1 MKGYKKIVV
10 HTNKLLPYSETFI
23 KSHLDFLKDSSPLLI
38 GSEKLSEGID
48 ISYLDSYA
56 IKEERYG
63 KLLDV
68 LHKLSIYSPTLLKLC
83 QKTGVQLIHNHF
95 GQNGYSSIWLAKK
108 LKVPHITTFHG
119 FDISIDDLNIK
130 KIGFSHYLFRKN
142 IKRLQQNGDLFIAV
156 SEFIKGKL
164 LQRGF
169 EESKVIT
176 NYLGI
181 DANYFKPEEAIKR
194 EKNVVCIARHVPYKG
209 HRYLISAFQL
219 INQYDPDICLKVVG
233 AGPETENLRNF
244 AQELD
249 VNVEFTGRLT
259 PEQIKDE
266 LNRAMVY
273 CQPSIRLGNGH
284 EEALALTI
292 VEAQSM
298 GVPAVVFDSGGMP
311 EAIVDNQ
318 SGYVVE
324 EKNTHSLA
332 EKIISLFNNADLW
345 EAFSLNARKQVLENH
360 NIVKQTQ
367 KLEEIYERLIKG
379 I

>member
-1 MKGYKKIVV
+1 MKDYKKIVV

-23 KSHLDFLKDSSPLLI
+23 KSHLDFLKNSSPLLI

-48 ISYLDSYA
+48 ISNLDFYA

-68 LHKLSIYSPTLLKLC
+68 LHKLSIYSPTILKLC
-83 QKTGVQLIHNHF
+83 QTERVKLIHNHF

-142 IKRLQQNGDLFIAV
+142 IKRLQQNGDVFIAV

-181 DANYFKPEEAIKR
+181 DTNYFKPEDTIKR

-233 AGPETENLRNF
+233 SGPETENLRNF
-244 AQELD
+244 SQELD
-249 VNVEFTGRLT
+249 VNVVFTGRLT
-259 PEQIKDE
+259 PEEIKDE

-311 EAIVDNQ
+311 EAIIDNQ

-324 EKNTHSLA
+324 EKNTQSLA
-332 EKIISLFNNADLW
+332 EKIISLFNNTDLW
-345 EAFSLNARKQVLENH
+345 GEFSLKARKQVLENH